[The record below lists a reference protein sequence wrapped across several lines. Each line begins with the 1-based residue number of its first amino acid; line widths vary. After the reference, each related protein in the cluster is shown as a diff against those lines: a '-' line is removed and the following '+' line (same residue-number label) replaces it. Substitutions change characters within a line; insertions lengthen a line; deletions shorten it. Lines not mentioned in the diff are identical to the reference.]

1 MSSKRPQPN
10 PAMDKKALNKG
21 AQLNP
26 ADTKAVIQ
34 AAADLRNN
42 PTGVARLFKGLRK
55 DKIDANDISQ
65 EWLAQG
71 RPDDTRDIKRILST
85 KFGFNDKEINKVFS
99 KVFGQDKDT
108 GQAEQPVASPTIQK
122 LADYMKKNG
131 LADDMKAFMQEEF
144 GPELGLKESKMMYED
159 IRRVFMH
166 IVQEERTDRLELIR
180 QLEQTQLGRTKK

>member
-1 MSSKRPQPN
+1 MSKLTES
-10 PAMDKKALNKG
+10 
-21 AQLNP
+21 QLNP
-26 ADTKAVIQ
+26 ADTKAIFKS
-34 AAADLRNN
+34 AADLRNT

-55 DKIDANDISQ
+55 DKIDVNDIMQ

-71 RPDDTRDIKRILST
+71 RPDDTRDISKLLSQ

-131 LADDMKAFMQEEF
+131 LADEMKAFMQEEF
-144 GPELGLKESKMMYED
+144 GQELGLKENKMMYED

-166 IVQEERTDRLELIR
+166 IVQEERSDRFEFIR